1 MPKIS
6 VCNDSKDLMIVT
18 VVNPMVKLGI
28 VIALGGRKS
37 GTLMNLFYF
46 LSIGVMVITCSM
58 MYIQDKNLIK
68 LYIL

>member
-6 VCNDSKDLMIVT
+6 VFNDSKDLMITT
-18 VVNPMVKLGI
+18 VVNSMVKLGI

-37 GTLMNLFYF
+37 GTLMSLFYF
-46 LSIGVMVITCSM
+46 LSIGVMVITCSK